1 MEFGKLLEKRNSIRD
16 YSNKK
21 VKIDLILKAIEATN
35 QTPCPGNLPVLK
47 FLIIKKPEIIEG
59 ISEACQQKFIKHAK
73 FIVVFCSDNEKIEI
87 MYEERA
93 KKYIQQ
99 HSGAAIENFLLK
111 ITEMNLASC
120 WVGAFSELIIKK
132 LLKIPKEIEIQAIFP
147 IAYRNNKIKV
157 IARRK
162 INLDNRVYFETWE
175 NKYKNKPK
183 KIRN

>member
-1 MEFGKLLEKRNSIRD
+1 MEFQKLLEKRKSIRN

-21 VKIDLILKAIEATN
+21 VKIDLILKAIEAADK
-35 QTPCPGNLPVLK
+35 TPCPGNLPVLK
-47 FLIIKKPEIIEG
+47 FLIIEKPELIEG
-59 ISEACQQKFIKHAK
+59 ISEACQQRFIRNAK

-147 IAYRNNKIKV
+147 IAYKNNKIKTFT
-157 IARRK
+157 RRK
-162 INLDNRVYFETWE
+162 INLDNRVYFETWK
-175 NKYKNKPK
+175 NKYKNKPI
-183 KIRN
+183 KIQD